1 MEISEIN
8 ARVKKV
14 VSDVLEIPV
23 SEIADDANFI
33 FDLGA
38 NSMQS
43 VLLVGA
49 FEEEFSIEM
58 DEDKALEI
66 QNISDAVDFI
76 GGYL

>member
-1 MEISEIN
+1 MEKSDIIN
-8 ARVKKV
+8 RVKKV
-14 VSDVLEIPV
+14 VGEVLEMPP
-23 SEIADDANFI
+23 SEIDDKANFI

-49 FEEEFSIEM
+49 LEEEFNIEM

-66 QNISDAVDFI
+66 QNIDDAAEFI
-76 GGYL
+76 GEYL

>member
-1 MEISEIN
+1 MEKSEIN
-8 ARVKKV
+8 AKVKKV
-14 VSDVLEIPV
+14 VSEVLEIPV

-66 QNISDAVDFI
+66 QTISDAVKFI

>member
-1 MEISEIN
+1 MEKPEIN
-8 ARVKKV
+8 AKVKKV
-14 VSDVLEIPV
+14 VSDVLEIPI

-49 FEEEFSIEM
+49 FEEEFGIEM